1 MAERGCV
8 ILLIL
13 IAYRDGK
20 YRKIPNGLVGGTVVL
35 SILSELTC
43 PELGYGIRLFGGIS
57 VSGILI
63 CLCLIR
69 PGCFGGG
76 DIKLVFACGLI
87 LGPWKNLEALFIAAL
102 AAGSYILI
110 LFAAGKIRKGQPIA
124 FGPFLC
130 LGAAIQ
136 LMIN

>member
-1 MAERGCV
+1 MAERWCV
-8 ILLIL
+8 IFLIL

-20 YRKIPNGLVGGTVVL
+20 CRKIPNGLVGGIVIL
-35 SILSELTC
+35 SALSELIC
-43 PELGYGIRLFGGIS
+43 PELGYGMRLFGGIS

-63 CLCLIR
+63 LLCLIR

-76 DIKLVFACGLI
+76 DIKLVFACGI
-87 LGPWKNLEALFIAAL
+87 MLGPWKNLEAFFTAVL
-102 AAGSYILI
+102 AAGSYILV
-110 LFAAGKIRKGQPIA
+110 LFAAGKIRKDHQIA